1 MSLAAVF
8 ARLSNNVVKRIA
20 MYIGINPKEPEFK
33 HMIRVETLGS
43 GAVIANIPYQD
54 NVTIYDL
61 RHKIAPIIC
70 KHPSQIGF
78 MAGHGGDKT
87 YDIIQIRDYP
97 ETTIFVMYISCF
109 ICGDFGP
116 ICYIC
121 ECFRDLETHNSA
133 TASGMP
139 QKKRYYG
146 IS

>member
-8 ARLSNNVVKRIA
+8 AQLSNNVAKRIA
-20 MYIGINPKEPEFK
+20 MCIGINPKEPEFK

-43 GAVIANIPYQD
+43 GAVIANIIYKD
-54 NVTIYDL
+54 NMTIYDL
-61 RHKIAPIIC
+61 RHKIAPIIHR
-70 KHPSQIGF
+70 HPSQIGF

-87 YDIIQIRDYP
+87 YDIFHIRDYP
-97 ETTIFVMYISCF
+97 ETTVFVMYISCS

-121 ECFRDLETHNSA
+121 ECFRDLATNNPA
-133 TASGMP
+133 TAGVML

>member
-20 MYIGINPKEPEFK
+20 MCIGINPKEPEFK

-43 GAVIANIPYQD
+43 GAVIANIP
-54 NVTIYDL
+54 
-61 RHKIAPIIC
+61 
-70 KHPSQIGF
+70 SQIGF

-87 YDIIQIRDYP
+87 HDILQIRDYP
-97 ETTIFVMYISCF
+97 ETTVFVMYVPCP
-109 ICGDFGP
+109 ICGDVGP

-133 TASGMP
+133 TAGGML
-139 QKKRYYG
+139 QKKHYYG